1 MSTLHANAVQAPYH
15 LRTSRVLRVDEH
27 RCEVWSGGD
36 VRWVLFAPMFPAPR
50 MERVSPGHLVA
61 IATGPSRTD
70 VVVWRWYDAVV
81 LGPEGDGLIR
91 LWEPAHG
98 EVIARARAT
107 YDKQDPGSRAYASSG
122 LPGAEWWVAGTAAGA
137 ADTAAVELDEVKAL
151 YTQNGLWSRVFDV
164 RP

>member
-1 MSTLHANAVQAPYH
+1 M
-15 LRTSRVLRVDEH
+15 RVNEH
-27 RCEVWSGGD
+27 ECGVWSGGD
-36 VRWVLFAPMFPAPR
+36 VEWVRFAPMFPAPR

-61 IATGPSRTD
+61 IATGPSGTD

-81 LGPEGDGLIR
+81 LGPEGDGLVR

-98 EVIARARAT
+98 EIIARARAT
-107 YDKQDPGSRAYASSG
+107 YDRQNPGSRAYASSG
-122 LPGAEWWVAGTAAGA
+122 LPGAEWWVAGAAAGV
-137 ADTAAVELDEVKAL
+137 ADAAAVDLDEVHAL